1 MTTPLTEPNVYS
13 LRDEG
18 EQKKY
23 EADLKSRASKPHFRA
38 WRKGADTFFDISR
51 ATFEAAKRQGM
62 KVR

>member
-1 MTTPLTEPNVYS
+1 MYS